1 MNKILKTL
9 LTWLPSIIIT
19 LFFIPNALDK
29 ILNSNQ
35 TDKIVANSTIIITTG
50 IFLLISTILFL
61 YNKTILIGATL
72 LTLYMTFIVFI
83 HMYKGKPYEVTI
95 LIVMTTLFAA
105 YIRSPKIFHQSKY
118 ANINAQSIS
127 KKSKFKLYLKPAIHN
142 ASPMVFSIASLSS
155 LAKLLLK

>member
-1 MNKILKTL
+1 MSKNLKTL
-9 LTWLPSIIIT
+9 LTWLPSLVIT

-35 TDKIVANSTIIITTG
+35 TDKIVANSSIMITTG

-72 LTLYMTFIVFI
+72 LALYMTFIVFI

-95 LIVMTTLFAA
+95 LIVMATIFAA
-105 YIRSPKIFHQSKY
+105 YIRKPKYFIK
-118 ANINAQSIS
+118 AKN
-127 KKSKFKLYLKPAIHN
+127 KKDLTPE
-142 ASPMVFSIASLSS
+142 
-155 LAKLLLK
+155 

>member
-1 MNKILKTL
+1 MKMNKILKTL

-35 TDKIVANSTIIITTG
+35 TDKIVANSTIMITTG

-72 LTLYMTFIVFI
+72 LALYMTFIVFI

-95 LIVMTTLFAA
+95 LIVMATIFAA
-105 YIRSPKIFHQSKY
+105 YIRKPEIFHQSRK
-118 ANINAQSIS
+118 
-127 KKSKFKLYLKPAIHN
+127 
-142 ASPMVFSIASLSS
+142 
-155 LAKLLLK
+155 